1 MDNLILFSIYIDLYT
16 KLNHTTVFNFF
27 TLIFKE
33 HNHKPFIF
41 AVEKLGPGDLLESWK
56 GRGQRDPQITE
67 ALIRSKLED
76 KDSDEIATTS
86 CKVGG
91 LQSLLYTLLTRMK
104 LLVILL
110 LFFLSLSLF

>member
-1 MDNLILFSIYIDLYT
+1 MDNLILFSIYIDLYK
-16 KLNHTTVFNFF
+16 KLNLTTVFNFF

-41 AVEKLGPGDLLESWK
+41 AVEKLGPGDLLESLK

-91 LQSLLYTLLTRMK
+91 LQSLLHNLLARYEAY
-104 LLVILL
+104 LY
-110 LFFLSLSLF
+110 LFIIHL